1 MPDSKITYSE
11 TLDFRI
17 VFDQASVRRHKKQI
31 RENLQLVRK
40 DENNLQWT
48 HIPYKILS
56 TYYTKIEMELTVTKM
71 RGKNHFKNGE
81 MLILLAEHPIYG
93 DQCEV
98 YCTTTSSRSIGGKKS
113 SQLCVRVE
121 ILRADL
127 LNRAGMFNAASSLPG
142 EGRLMMKQVPK
153 QSDA

>member
-81 MLILLAEHPIYG
+81 MLILLA
-93 DQCEV
+93 
-98 YCTTTSSRSIGGKKS
+98 
-113 SQLCVRVE
+113 
-121 ILRADL
+121 
-127 LNRAGMFNAASSLPG
+127 
-142 EGRLMMKQVPK
+142 
-153 QSDA
+153 